1 MPTLRSLA
9 LLSVLAVCQ
18 HFALGQSAMKLE
30 DIVSPG
36 TEYQVLGTGYG
47 FTEGPAADARG
58 NVYFSDGQHN
68 SIHFYEIGKP
78 VVLFVEDS
86 TDANGMMFN
95 HKGELLVCEGAA
107 YRIVAFDVHS
117 KQKRVLASEID
128 GTHFNEPND
137 LTVDEVDGFYFTDPN
152 YGHRGQPTVMKE
164 DAYYCSPKG
173 KITRVS
179 TVCVKP
185 NGVILSPDGEDP
197 VSG

>member
-18 HFALGQSAMKLE
+18 PFALGQSAMKLE

-36 TEYQVLGTGYG
+36 TESKVLGTGYG

-78 VVLFVEDS
+78 VVLFVDDS
-86 TDANGMMFN
+86 TDANGMIFN

-107 YRIVAFDVHS
+107 YRVVAFDVQS

-137 LTVDEVDGFYFTDPN
+137 LD
-152 YGHRGQPTVMKE
+152 RGRGRWVLLHGPQLWAPGPAERHEGGCLLLQP
-164 DAYYCSPKG
+164 A
-173 KITRVS
+173 
-179 TVCVKP
+179 
-185 NGVILSPDGEDP
+185 GER
-197 VSG
+197 